1 MSLPTQ
7 ECRGIHGKVIVV
19 QCDELDELAQ
29 GPGGLLGY
37 RKEGGKEH
45 GLSFMWLIQ
54 HCQCLPAT

>member
-29 GPGGLLGY
+29 GPGGLLG
-37 RKEGGKEH
+37 
-45 GLSFMWLIQ
+45 
-54 HCQCLPAT
+54 